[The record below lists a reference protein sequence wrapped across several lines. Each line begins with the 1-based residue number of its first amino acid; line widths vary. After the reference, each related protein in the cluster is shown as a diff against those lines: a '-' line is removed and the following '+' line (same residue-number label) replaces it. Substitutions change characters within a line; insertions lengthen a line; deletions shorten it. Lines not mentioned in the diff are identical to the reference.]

1 MTPNGAKVNEAPEK
15 LVMKNS
21 GQNPK
26 AFGPKRTV
34 FASGGAIALCAGLLC
49 VGFLGMA
56 LLGTSSTSNLAQEKP
71 SGRRPRLAQ
80 VRPIG
85 GGNWEVTRE
94 IQEATDAGLAYLAK
108 TQNPEGYWSGHVGY
122 KINNSYQP
130 TMRDSAHVGVT
141 ALATMAYMAC
151 GELPRKGR
159 YGKVV
164 AKAIDFLAAH
174 TEENGYI
181 TLNGTRMYSHA
192 FATLALAEVYG
203 MTRDRRVRKALQRS
217 IDLIVQSQNREGGW
231 RYKPFAQQSD
241 ISITVCQVMALRAA
255 RNGGIRVPKSVIE
268 KAVRYVRGSARQPR
282 SFRGRRRFSPRFGN
296 GVFAYQRKP
305 EARATFPLTAAGVT
319 ILYGA
324 GVYNDPLISR
334 GLDYMSAEVR
344 RFNNRWAGHYFFFYG
359 NYYAVQAFFFAGGR
373 RWKQYFD
380 GVQRLLR
387 GMQEPNGSWSCDIGP
402 GSNFGTAVA
411 TLILAI
417 PYRYLP
423 IIQR

>member
-1 MTPNGAKVNEAPEK
+1 MRENRISRYEKGKKMNSSGTWALPFPRRYLSRKNGA
-15 LVMKNS
+15 
-21 GQNPK
+21 
-26 AFGPKRTV
+26 F
-34 FASGGAIALCAGLLC
+34 LLLP
-49 VGFLGMA
+49 G
-56 LLGTSSTSNLAQEKP
+56 LGTALALFFFLPSASAQKTKAATQGTTVSS
-71 SGRRPRLAQ
+71 
-80 VRPIG
+80 IG

-108 TQNPEGYWSGHVGY
+108 TQNPEGYWAGHVGY

-130 TMRDSAHVGVT
+130 TMRGAAHVGVT
-141 ALATMAYMAC
+141 ALAAMAFMAC
-151 GELPRKGR
+151 GELPQKGK

-203 MTRDRRVRKALQRS
+203 MTRDRRVHKALQRS

-241 ISITVCQVMALRAA
+241 MSITVCQVMALRAA
-255 RNGGIRVPKSVIE
+255 RNAGIRVPKSVIE
-268 KAVRYVRGSARQPR
+268 KAVRYVRSSARQPR

-296 GVFAYQRKP
+296 GVFAYQRRA

-334 GLDYMSAEVR
+334 GLDYMSSEVR

-373 RWKQYFD
+373 RWKKYFD
-380 GVQRLLR
+380 SVQRLLR
-387 GMQEPNGSWSCDIGP
+387 SLQEPNGSWACDIGP